1 MQSCVEM
8 RILYISNNSSTGGA
22 PAALLNLVRQL
33 KDRHEIAVMMPDSK
47 GPLFH
52 QMAVLGVKTYTS
64 CNYVLS
70 IWPRVLNP
78 IKYLSRIFGLFRNRN
93 EVRVYVGSVL
103 DEFKPDVVH
112 TNVGPL
118 DIASEECRKRG
129 IPHIWHL
136 REYQDKDFGMTYFPG
151 GKTGFRSLLSQK
163 NNHCLAITEGVYAH
177 WGLSGDSK
185 VIYDGVISP
194 VPYEKVNKAGYFLYA
209 ARIEKGKGLHVLL
222 KAFRKYCISGGRLRL
237 LVAGRPCGIYA
248 YLCRMYV
255 RLYGMADAVEFL
267 GNRSDVFD
275 LMRRADALVVPSRF
289 EGFGFT
295 TAEAMYNRCPVIGND
310 TAGTK
315 EQFDNGLKQ
324 TGTEIGLRFH
334 DVEQLAEHL
343 AAVENGDFG
352 EMVDSAYTVVT
363 TLYTVERYAAQVE
376 AYYKTVR

>member
-1 MQSCVEM
+1 M

-33 KDRHEIAVMMPDSK
+33 KDRHEIAVMMPDSN
-47 GPLFH
+47 GPLYE
-52 QMAVLGVKTYTS
+52 QMRALGINTYTS
-64 CNYVLS
+64 CKYVLS
-70 IWPRVLNP
+70 IWPRVMNP
-78 IKYLSRIFGLFRNRN
+78 VKYLSRISSLFRNRK
-93 EVRVYVGSVL
+93 ETRTYVGSVL
-103 DEFKPDVVH
+103 DEFKPDLVH

-136 REYQDKDFGMTYFPG
+136 REYQDKDFGMTYFPD
-151 GKTGFRSLLSQK
+151 GKRGFKALLSQE

-177 WGLSGDSK
+177 WGLDGDSR

-194 VPYEKVNKAGYFLYA
+194 VPYEKTMKAGYFLYA

-222 KAFRKYCISGGRLRL
+222 KAFRKYRVSGGKHRL

-248 YLCRMYV
+248 YLCKLYV
-255 RLYGMADAVEFL
+255 CLYGMTDAVDFL
-267 GNRSDVFD
+267 GNRNDVFE
-275 LMRRADALVVPSRF
+275 LMRSAEALVVPSRF

-315 EQFDNGLKQ
+315 EQFDNGLKMS
-324 TGTEIGLRFH
+324 GNEIGLRFH
-334 DVEQLAEHL
+334 DVKELTDCL
-343 AAVENGDFG
+343 IAVESGDF
-352 EMVDSAYTVVT
+352 EKMVDSAYTVVS

-376 AYYKTVR
+376 EYYKTVR

>member
-1 MQSCVEM
+1 M

-33 KDRHEIAVMMPDSK
+33 KDRHEIAVMMPDSN
-47 GPLFH
+47 GPLFE
-52 QMAVLGVKTYTS
+52 QMQVLGVKTYAS
-64 CNYVLS
+64 RKYVLS

-78 IKYLSRIFGLFRNRN
+78 FKYINRIFGLYRNRN

-103 DEFKPDVVH
+103 DEFRPDVVH

-118 DIASEECRKRG
+118 DIASDECRKRG

-151 GKTGFRSLLSQK
+151 GKKGFRSLLSQK
-163 NNHCLAITEGVYAH
+163 NNHCLAITEDVFAH

-194 VPYEKVNKAGYFLYA
+194 VPYEQTGKTGYFLYA

-222 KAFRKYCISGGRLRL
+222 KAFRKYRGSGGRRRL

-248 YLCRMYV
+248 YLCGMYV
-255 RLYGMADAVEFL
+255 RLYGMTDAVDFL
-267 GNRSDVFD
+267 GNRNDVFE
-275 LMRRADALVVPSRF
+275 LMRGADALVVPSRF

-295 TAEAMYNRCPVIGND
+295 TAEAMYNRCLVIGND
-310 TAGTK
+310 TAGTR
-315 EQFDNGLKQ
+315 EQFDNGLRM
-324 TGTEIGLRFH
+324 TGNEIGLRFH
-334 DVEQLAEHL
+334 NVEELAGHL
-343 AAVENGDFG
+343 AAVERGGFDM
-352 EMVDSAYTVVT
+352 MVNSAYTVVT

-376 AYYKTVR
+376 EYYKTVR